1 MRRNRLGNHVDN
13 LELDMTNK
21 EYNWLGWLILTA
33 FIFTGIGYAY
43 RYGQGVN
50 EYDRGYE
57 AAITEMDVLVKGE
70 ICK

>member
-1 MRRNRLGNHVDN
+1 
-13 LELDMTNK
+13 MTNK